1 MEIKNHGADVSQVA
15 KSQTQ
20 TTESN
25 GKSVSEV
32 ASNKTAY
39 ASSKQLMNSAIISA
53 QQEVSLSSG
62 NEPMILLYRAAIEAI
77 NEELAPTMGDNA
89 LQTAYDN
96 GVDTSPDATAD
107 RIVSFATN
115 FFSLYQDQNSSMSFD
130 EQLSSFMEIIGGAI
144 VQGFDEAKEIL
155 TGLEVLEGDIASGVE
170 QTYSLIQEGLLAFKD
185 SFSSDDSEAS

>member
-20 TTESN
+20 STESN

-144 VQGFDEAKEIL
+144 DQGFDEAKEIL